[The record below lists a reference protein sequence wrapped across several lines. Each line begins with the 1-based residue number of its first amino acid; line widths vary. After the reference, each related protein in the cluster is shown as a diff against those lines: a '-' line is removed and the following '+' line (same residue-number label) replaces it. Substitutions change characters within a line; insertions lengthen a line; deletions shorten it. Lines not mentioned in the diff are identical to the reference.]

1 MAYSIRTHFN
11 LKTLGLNTESTFIKQ
26 IYARNKNWNPEPA
39 PNNIEEK
46 ITQFEKLLKTK
57 QNQFVTKHANTN
69 LRNLTMQQSLTL
81 RQLKQH
87 NSFTI
92 KPTDKNLGPAI
103 LDTQTYIRQILQEHL
118 LTKDYQR
125 LSPES
130 AKQLLRNLSTTL
142 KSLITSNATKLTK
155 AELTYFQ
162 RSLTNH
168 HRIPIFYGL
177 PKVHKTPFS
186 LRPVVS
192 TSGSLL
198 AIFST
203 WLDFKMKDLLPYVLS
218 YTKNSESII
227 KDLQHLHL
235 PEEALLFTA
244 DAKSMYTNI
253 DSNTGITSIRD
264 FITTN
269 ISQLP
274 QDFPTDLFLQ
284 TLKIVMENNVFEFAG
299 SYWLQLIGTAM
310 GTPAACAYATI
321 SYGQHENSVIL
332 PNYAQQLLYYKR
344 YIDDIFGIWLPP
356 KHNHLTKWNE
366 FKQHLNSWG
375 SLEWTIEGPSRRTNF
390 LDLDI
395 SIKGNVITTS
405 TFQKAMNLYMY
416 IPPLSAHPPSCFKG
430 LIAGELRRYYLQNNT
445 ENFKDILAKFIGRL
459 LDRGHNIEDISP
471 LLLQAANNLDRQ
483 PINRATDT
491 GQSTLYIHWTH
502 HPKGP
507 QRRDIRHIYN
517 DTLKDILP
525 YDRMQIALSRPK
537 NLRDILTRA
546 AVKLPPDQNIDAIIQ
561 QCLSHNSN
569 KT

>member
-445 ENFKDILAKFIGRL
+445 EDFKEILTKFIGRL

-525 YDRMQIALSRPK
+525 FDRMQIALSRPK

-546 AVKLPPDQNIDAIIQ
+546 AVKLPPDQNIDTIIQ
-561 QCLSHNSN
+561 QCLSHN
-569 KT
+569 

>member
-103 LDTQTYIRQILQEHL
+103 LDTQTYIKQILQEHL

-177 PKVHKTPFS
+177 PKVHKTSFS

-375 SLEWTIEGPSRRTNF
+375 SLEWAIEDPSRRTNF

-395 SIKGNVITTS
+395 SIKGNFITTS
-405 TFQKAMNLYMY
+405 TFQKAMNLYLY

-445 ENFKDILAKFIGRL
+445 EDFKEILTKFIGRL

-561 QCLSHNSN
+561 QCLSHN
-569 KT
+569 

>member
-1 MAYSIRTHFN
+1 
-11 LKTLGLNTESTFIKQ
+11 
-26 IYARNKNWNPEPA
+26 
-39 PNNIEEK
+39 
-46 ITQFEKLLKTK
+46 
-57 QNQFVTKHANTN
+57 
-69 LRNLTMQQSLTL
+69 MQQSLTL

-103 LDTQTYIRQILQEHL
+103 LDTQTYIKQILQEHL

-344 YIDDIFGIWLPP
+344 
-356 KHNHLTKWNE
+356 
-366 FKQHLNSWG
+366 
-375 SLEWTIEGPSRRTNF
+375 
-390 LDLDI
+390 
-395 SIKGNVITTS
+395 
-405 TFQKAMNLYMY
+405 
-416 IPPLSAHPPSCFKG
+416 
-430 LIAGELRRYYLQNNT
+430 
-445 ENFKDILAKFIGRL
+445 
-459 LDRGHNIEDISP
+459 
-471 LLLQAANNLDRQ
+471 
-483 PINRATDT
+483 
-491 GQSTLYIHWTH
+491 
-502 HPKGP
+502 
-507 QRRDIRHIYN
+507 
-517 DTLKDILP
+517 
-525 YDRMQIALSRPK
+525 
-537 NLRDILTRA
+537 
-546 AVKLPPDQNIDAIIQ
+546 
-561 QCLSHNSN
+561 
-569 KT
+569 

>member
-103 LDTQTYIRQILQEHL
+103 LDTQTYIKQILQEHL

-162 RSLTNH
+162 RSLINH

-445 ENFKDILAKFIGRL
+445 EDFKEILTKFIGRL

-525 YDRMQIALSRPK
+525 FDRMQIALSRPK

-561 QCLSHNSN
+561 QCLSHN
-569 KT
+569 

>member
-1 MAYSIRTHFN
+1 
-11 LKTLGLNTESTFIKQ
+11 
-26 IYARNKNWNPEPA
+26 
-39 PNNIEEK
+39 
-46 ITQFEKLLKTK
+46 
-57 QNQFVTKHANTN
+57 
-69 LRNLTMQQSLTL
+69 MQQSLTL

-445 ENFKDILAKFIGRL
+445 EDFKEILTKFIGRL

-525 YDRMQIALSRPK
+525 FDRMQIALSRPK

-561 QCLSHNSN
+561 QCLSHN
-569 KT
+569 

>member
-445 ENFKDILAKFIGRL
+445 EDFKEILTKFIGRL

-525 YDRMQIALSRPK
+525 FDRMQIALSRPK

-561 QCLSHNSN
+561 QCLSHN
-569 KT
+569 

>member
-103 LDTQTYIRQILQEHL
+103 LDTQTYIKQILQEHL

-395 SIKGNVITTS
+395 SIKDNVITTS

-445 ENFKDILAKFIGRL
+445 EDFKEILTKFIGRL

-525 YDRMQIALSRPK
+525 FDRMQIALSRPK

-546 AVKLPPDQNIDAIIQ
+546 AVKLPPDQNIDTIIQ
-561 QCLSHNSN
+561 QCLSHN
-569 KT
+569 